1 MVIERFPR
9 VHGLATRR
17 TRVRKRVGKVD
28 GLDVVER
35 VMLGLV
41 VEGVADA
48 ALVAPA
54 RHLHTQG
61 CGAGAYVYTISS

>member
-17 TRVRKRVGKVD
+17 TRVRKRGKVD

-48 ALVAPA
+48 TLVAPA
-54 RHLHTQG
+54 RHLHTQS
-61 CGAGAYVYTISS
+61 CGAGACVIL

>member
-1 MVIERFPR
+1 M
-9 VHGLATRR
+9 
-17 TRVRKRVGKVD
+17 D

-61 CGAGAYVYTISS
+61 CGAGAYVYTVSS